1 MTLSATSD
9 EVVHFLNEAQKMI
22 DEYSKRMNYNNANK
36 LFLIDGKTYIKI
48 VSRNTFEGVVNES
61 SGSAWGFI
69 AKDDGNNKGM
79 GSWKRGDLFKSAS
92 WTIPAKHA
100 RGNVIEKKWE
110 ISPYGPA
117 YLK

>member
-9 EVVHFLNEAQKMI
+9 EVLNFLKDAQELI
-22 DEYSKRMNYNNANK
+22 DEYARKMNYNNPSR
-36 LFLIDGKTYIKI
+36 LFVVEGKTFLKI
-48 VSRNTFEGVVNES
+48 VSKNTFNGVVNE

-79 GSWKRGDLFKSAS
+79 GSWKRGDLFKAAS
-92 WTIPAKHA
+92 WAVPAKHA
-100 RGNVIEKKWE
+100 RGNVIDKHWK
-110 ISPYGPA
+110 IDSYGPA

>member
-1 MTLSATSD
+1 MTLTTTSD
-9 EVVHFLNEAQKMI
+9 EVLEFMKDAQEMI
-22 DEYSKRMNYNNANK
+22 DMFSQKMNYNNSHK
-36 LFLIDGKTYIKI
+36 LFIVEGKTFLKI
-48 VSRNTFEGVVNES
+48 VSKNTFNGVVSE

-92 WTIPAKHA
+92 WAVPAKHA
-100 RGNVIEKKWE
+100 RGNVIEKKWQ
-110 ISPYGPA
+110 ITTYGPA